1 MTPAGWLT
9 FIGVVVT
16 ALLGLLGSLSSAR
29 ANRRA
34 AERAVEMDGIKLQ
47 IQTREEQIKSWR
59 DDAEALRRERDEER
73 VSCDKK
79 IADLREQMRELVVRL
94 NVPEVE

>member
-16 ALLGLLGSLSSAR
+16 ALLGLLGSLASAR

-34 AERAVEMDGIKLQ
+34 TERAAEMDGIKLQ
-47 IQTREEQIKSWR
+47 IQIREEQIKSWR